1 MKTRDR
7 ILDTSLRLF
16 NEEGEAHTTT
26 IDIAAE
32 LDISPGNLYY
42 HFKGKDQII
51 AELFE
56 QFRIALS
63 QTLGAPPQRAPH
75 DNQGRVEDQWYY
87 LYVVLEDLYQYRFLY
102 HNLDDLLRRYPGLAR
117 GFRRLIARKRAALTA
132 IIDSVIGD
140 HSPPLARVQKTV
152 LIENMVLQL
161 TYWLNYQRLLHE
173 ERDAQVSIHR
183 GVLQLLTML
192 APYLGEEPLS
202 FYRQCEA
209 IYAGMLQN
217 SQGAASRRKAGL

>member
-56 QFRIALS
+56 QFQIALG
-63 QTLGAPPQRAPH
+63 QTLRAPLEAPL
-75 DNQGRVEDQWYY
+75 DQGEDRLENNWYY
-87 LYVVLEDLYQYRFLY
+87 LYVVLEELYQYRFLY
-102 HNLDDLLRRYPGLAR
+102 HNLDDLLRRYPKLSR
-117 GFRRLIARKRAALTA
+117 GFRRIVGQKRAALAA
-132 IIDSVIGD
+132 IINNV
-140 HSPPLARVQKTV
+140 LAKSKTSLSDIQMEALV
-152 LIENMVLQL
+152 ENLTLHL
-161 TYWLNYQRLLHE
+161 TYWLNYDRLLRD
-173 ERDAQVSIHR
+173 ERDATLCIHQ
-183 GVLQLLTML
+183 GVLQLMTMI
-192 APYLGEEPLS
+192 APYLGEEQMD
-202 FYRQCEA
+202 FYRECEA
-209 IYAGMLQN
+209 IFAGML
-217 SQGAASRRKAGL
+217 AASSA

>member
-7 ILDTSLRLF
+7 ILETSLRLF
-16 NEEGEAHTTT
+16 NEEGEAHTSS

-63 QTLGAPPQRAPH
+63 QTLDAPPQRALRGH
-75 DNQGRVEDQWYY
+75 RDGVEDQWYY
-87 LYVVLEDLYQYRFLY
+87 LYVVLEELYQYRFLY
-102 HNLDDLLRRYPGLAR
+102 HNLDDLLRRYPKLAR
-117 GFRRLIARKRAALTA
+117 GFRRLIAHKRAALTA
-132 IIDSVIGD
+132 LIDSVIRD
-140 HSPPLARVQKTV
+140 DSPPLARVQKAV

-161 TYWLNYQRLLHE
+161 TYWLNYERLLHD
-173 ERDAQVSIHR
+173 ERDAQVSIHQ

-192 APYLGEEPLS
+192 APYLGEEALD
-202 FYRQCEA
+202 FYRKCEA
-209 IYAGMLQN
+209 IYEDMLRN
-217 SQGAASRRKAGL
+217 G

>member
-7 ILDTSLRLF
+7 ILETSLRLF
-16 NEEGEAHTTT
+16 NEEGEAHTSS

-63 QTLGAPPQRAPH
+63 QTLDAPPQRALPG
-75 DNQGRVEDQWYY
+75 DRVEEQWYY
-87 LYVVLEDLYQYRFLY
+87 LYVVLEELYQYRFLY
-102 HNLDDLLRRYPGLAR
+102 HNLDDLLRRYPKLAR
-117 GFRRLIARKRAALTA
+117 GFRRLIAHKRAALTA
-132 IIDSVIGD
+132 LIDSVIRDG
-140 HSPPLARVQKTV
+140 SPPLARVQKAV

-161 TYWLNYQRLLHE
+161 TYWLNYERLLHD
-173 ERDAQVSIHR
+173 ERDAQVSIHQ

-192 APYLGEEPLS
+192 APYLGEEALD

-209 IYAGMLQN
+209 IYEDMLRN
-217 SQGAASRRKAGL
+217 S

>member
-7 ILDTSLRLF
+7 ILETSLRLF
-16 NEEGEAHTTT
+16 NEEGEAHTTS

-63 QTLGAPPQRAPH
+63 QTLDAPPQRALPGH
-75 DNQGRVEDQWYY
+75 RDRVEEQWYY
-87 LYVVLEDLYQYRFLY
+87 LYVVLEELYQYRFLY
-102 HNLDDLLRRYPGLAR
+102 HNLDDLLRRYPKLAR
-117 GFRRLIARKRAALTA
+117 GFRRLIAHKRAALTA
-132 IIDSVIGD
+132 LIDSVIRD
-140 HSPPLARVQKTV
+140 DSPPLARVQKAV

-161 TYWLNYQRLLHE
+161 TYWLNYERLLHD
-173 ERDAQVSIHR
+173 ERDAQVSIHQ
-183 GVLQLLTML
+183 GVLQLLIVL
-192 APYLGEEPLS
+192 APYLGEEPLD
-202 FYRQCEA
+202 FYRKCEA
-209 IYAGMLQN
+209 IYEDMLRN
-217 SQGAASRRKAGL
+217 S

>member
-7 ILDTSLRLF
+7 ILETSLRLF
-16 NEEGEAHTTT
+16 NEEGEAHTTS

-63 QTLGAPPQRAPH
+63 QTLDAPLERTLAG
-75 DNQGRVEDQWYY
+75 DRVEEQWYY
-87 LYVVLEDLYQYRFLY
+87 LYVVLEELYQYRFLY
-102 HNLDDLLRRYPGLAR
+102 HNLDDLLRRYPKLAR
-117 GFRRLIARKRAALTA
+117 GFRRLIAHKRAALTA
-132 IIDSVIGD
+132 LIGSVIGD
-140 HSPPLARVQKTV
+140 GSPPLARVQKAV

-161 TYWLNYQRLLHE
+161 TYWLNYERLLHD
-173 ERDAQVSIHR
+173 ERDAQVSIHQ

-192 APYLGEEPLS
+192 APYLGEEPLD

-209 IYAGMLQN
+209 IYEDMLRN
-217 SQGAASRRKAGL
+217 S